1 MSKPISRRT
10 LLKGIGTMMALP
22 AMEAMLP
29 ASAFASQA
37 AKAAKVNRMAF
48 IFVPNGVNMDH
59 WRPGAAGALGEL
71 PTILKPLEPVKGS
84 LNVMSGLAQDWAH
97 AHGDGPGDHARSA
110 AAWLTGVKPLKTAGA
125 DIHCG
130 TSVDQY
136 AARELEKVTRF
147 GSLEIG
153 CEGGALAGDCDS
165 GYSCAYSSTI
175 SWKTDTQPLA
185 KEVRP
190 RAVFE
195 RLFGSGDAMEE
206 AQSRARREMRRA
218 SVLDFVLED
227 AASLRGKLGT
237 RDQQKLDEYFTSI
250 REIEQRLA
258 KMESS
263 QAQEVLAGAQMPP
276 TGLPRDRGEH
286 IRLMGDMMILAF
298 QADLTR
304 VATFMFANE
313 GSNRPYR
320 EINVVDGHHDIS
332 HHGGDP
338 AKLEYKRQIDVFHAE
353 QLAYILTKMQS
364 IQEPTGTLLDN
375 SMIVYGGGISDGNRH
390 NHNDLPILLAGG
402 GAGYL
407 KGGRH
412 NVVAANT
419 PMSNMFLNMLDWM
432 NIPMDHL
439 GDSTGRLQGVF

>member
-1 MSKPISRRT
+1 MSEPISRRT
-10 LLKGIGTMMALP
+10 LLKGIGTLMALP

-29 ASAFASQA
+29 RTAMAAQA
-37 AKAAKVNRMAF
+37 AQAAKVNRMAF
-48 IFVPNGVNMDH
+48 LFVPNGVNMEH
-59 WRPGAAGALGEL
+59 WRPGAAGALAEL
-71 PTILKPLEPVKGS
+71 PGTLKPLESVKGS

-110 AAWLTGVKPLKTAGA
+110 AAWLTGVKPRKTAGT

-165 GYSCAYSSTI
+165 GYSCAYSSTV

-185 KEVRP
+185 KEIRP

-227 AASLRGKLGT
+227 ASALRGQLGR
-237 RDQQKLDEYFTSI
+237 RDQQKLDEYFTAI

-258 KMESS
+258 KMESQ
-263 QAQEVLAGAQMPP
+263 QAQEVLAGAQVPP
-276 TGLPRDRGEH
+276 SGMPRDRGEH

-304 VATFMFANE
+304 VCTFMFANE

-320 EINVVDGHHDIS
+320 EINVADGHHDIS

-338 AKLEYKRQIDVFHAE
+338 GKLEHKRQIDVFHIE
-353 QLAYILTKMQS
+353 QLSYILNKMQS
-364 IQEPTGTLLDN
+364 IEEPTGTLLDN

-407 KGGRH
+407 KGGQHR
-412 NVVAANT
+412 VVKDNT

-432 NIPMDHL
+432 NVPVDKL